1 MTGSSKRKGDRA
13 ELEVQALLR
22 VELGVPARRAL
33 GAGRRDDIGD
43 ITGVPKT
50 VIQVVDWKDIAA
62 AVRAKPN
69 ECERQRLEL
78 ERVLGEP
85 VYGATFV
92 RLRGGEYRVVLTQD
106 QFFALWRE
114 AA

>member
-1 MTGSSKRKGDRA
+1 MTGSAKRKGDRA

-22 VELGVPARRAL
+22 DELGVHARRAF
-33 GAGRRDDIGD
+33 GAGRRDEIGD
-43 ITGVPKT
+43 IAGVPNT
-50 VIQVVDWKDIAA
+50 VIQVVDWKDVAA

-69 ECERQRLEL
+69 ECELQRLEF
-78 ERVLGEP
+78 ERQTGEP
-85 VYGATFV
+85 TFGATFV
-92 RLRGGEYRVVLTQD
+92 RLRGGEFRVVLTPA